1 MEIPMGGFTFREML
15 LNSWP
20 IVSVLTIMSVVSLT
34 VILDRF
40 SALRRAQLNAA
51 ALTANLVK
59 IIKAHGMA
67 AALEYCQRFSQPAAK
82 VMAAIIIRGGERD
95 EQERAGQYA
104 LQAEIN
110 RLESYVPIL
119 GTVGSTAPF
128 IGLLGTVLGIIKAFQ
143 DIAINAGA
151 GPEIVSAG
159 IAEALIATAFGLLVA
174 IPAVMFYN
182 YCVHKIQRITQEID
196 LAAYEIIEQI
206 SGTGNAQ

>member
-1 MEIPMGGFTFREML
+1 MGGFTFREML

-20 IVSVLTIMSVVSLT
+20 IVSILTIMSIISLT
-34 VILDRF
+34 IILDRF
-40 SALRRAQLNAA
+40 SALRRAQLNAGSLA
-51 ALTANLVK
+51 ANLMK

-82 VMAAIIIRGGERD
+82 VMASIIMRGGGRE

-110 RLESYVPIL
+110 QLESYVSIL
-119 GTVGSTAPF
+119 GTIGSTAPF
-128 IGLLGTVLGIIKAFQ
+128 VGLLGTVIGIIKSFQ
-143 DIAINAGA
+143 AIAIHAGA

-174 IPAVMFYN
+174 IPAVMFFN
-182 YCVHKIQRITQEID
+182 YCVHKIRRLTQEVD
-196 LAAYEIIEQI
+196 LAAYEIIEELN
-206 SGTGNAQ
+206 GKKNAQ

>member
-1 MEIPMGGFTFREML
+1 MGGFGFRDML

-20 IVSVLTIMSVVSLT
+20 IISVLAVMSIVSLT

-40 SALRRAQLNAA
+40 AVLRRARLNTAA
-51 ALTANLVK
+51 FAANLAK
-59 IIKAHGMA
+59 IIKSHGLS

-82 VMAAIIIRGGERD
+82 VMAAVILCGGARESK
-95 EQERAGQYA
+95 ERAAQHA

-128 IGLLGTVLGIIKAFQ
+128 VGLLGTVLGIIKSFQ
-143 DIAINAGA
+143 DIAINAGG

-159 IAEALIATAFGLLVA
+159 IAEALIATAFGLIVA

-182 YCVHKIQRITQEID
+182 YCVQRIQRLTQEID
-196 LAAYEIIEQI
+196 LAAFDVIEQL